1 MLTVI
6 LKFLFG
12 CLIVALML
20 IGAFVTVCA
29 PMAIWDASPW
39 WGGGALIAVLGG
51 GTIYYWLAAA
61 RRRRRENKA
70 VEASPS
76 PDAPRDEASTRVRV
90 LWDDARR
97 ALRASHLRGRGNVL
111 YAQPWGVMLGASGA
125 GKTRAVAGS
134 RLTTE
139 LGVGKNDARCSVHF
153 LRDLALID
161 PQGEKFVAGEET
173 ANPDHED
180 LSCLLTLLAAARS
193 REPLNYIVLTVG
205 ADSLLDEHADD
216 LQSYGRQLSA
226 QIDAIYRRFGCRIP
240 LYLLVTKLDLVYG
253 MRELARALPDDVLT
267 QAMGAVN
274 TAALAADGFAEETFA
289 DLTRRLQTLRLQL
302 AFSVKGDAA
311 AISAAPAGFAQL
323 LPGLRAVLRGAFAPN
338 PYRQPLTLRGL
349 FFGAGCAEGTPE
361 PLKLTELGLPAP
373 SPAPD
378 ADWDK
383 NAARLTMFLSDFFG
397 KVLPADRDYY
407 RPLPEFARWRV
418 LRANLGV
425 LAILCFAFAA
435 ALGMTAAFLQQ
446 YALLKK
452 HGQDTLAVLPDYP
465 PAQIRQLPSG
475 AEMAGVLYQ
484 LNEASRYWQNLS
496 AENRGAWWTRWFGM
510 NGLSRYERR
519 AAADFTRQFRQ
530 YVINVL
536 DLRITRDQP
545 LNRLD
550 GADFAP
556 RFGAFYEYLV
566 RRVNLSRQVAA
577 GNLSA
582 NTLARYPAP
591 SAGIWRAVGAALS
604 PDAGELFHDLYAQYY
619 LAWRDRGLAAEETQ
633 ALSREL
639 VGLLRS
645 GWRSLDWLTPWVNQL
660 DTLTDVRLS
669 DFWRGATDG
678 DAEVYLP
685 RGYTAAGSKEL
696 VAFVRQIDDAL
707 FAAEMDDLERQ
718 ALRADMRERAERAFR
733 AYKQQAYAA
742 WLRFAAQMPAGRG
755 YIATEEEMKYL
766 AGLSAALNG
775 PYEHFLDRLLTDVL
789 QISGN
794 DIAQLP
800 QWMRLILAYRQ
811 YRVNSLTAKFIGAST
826 SYANT
831 ALNYAAQ
838 LKSFVQRVPAP
849 LAAPQM
855 AVNPSAAFGA
865 YCQGLLRSGPPP
877 GNLSRE
883 LAYAKVATLFGGK
896 ALPTATL
903 PNQADAMNSL
913 KQAVDQFAAFAQAL
927 NRSNAT
933 AEEQIIWHCARGPL
947 DLVVAYNLYE
957 AAQVAA
963 KSWNDAVL
971 AGLSAVPPTN
981 VPQELFDQKNGR
993 VWQWLKEVGETFFA
1007 GSAAQNFQPK
1017 TVSGYTLPLHYDQ
1030 LSAALI
1036 NGAKGGWSMKPQYN
1050 LNVTA
1055 LPVDVNERAVT
1066 LPLGVTLTLYA
1077 AEGPQTLRN
1086 LNYPASRQFIWK
1098 PAEDGRVELRVEFP
1112 TFALIKT
1119 YDGPFGFARFCGEF
1133 TDGTRV
1139 FQPEEFPEAAAQ
1151 LREMCVNY
1159 LRVSY
1164 KFEPAQLEAIVRLN
1178 NLVEVNAPGQIAPNF
1193 DEWQNEFRAAR
1204 SAANATANAAAKKD
1218 APSPESP
1225 AAVVAVAT
1233 KRNENLSPL
1242 DEEISPLAAGDAEFV
1257 NAVEWRERGNAGGK
1271 PRHGEPRRGE
1281 PRRDEPRRGTPRDWL
1296 PDAEEWLMPPYDTA
1310 VSVEVIKNELPFK
1323 DELQFTAPPRGAAR
1337 GTAVQVDLRE
1347 ESDEP
1352 PSADARLKNKNDSR
1366 PTSSALWYSAT
1377 VLNGR

>member
-20 IGAFVTVCA
+20 IGALVIVCA
-29 PMAIWDASPW
+29 PMAIGDASPW
-39 WGGGALIAVLGG
+39 WGGGALIAILGG
-51 GTIYYWLAAA
+51 GTIYYLLAAA
-61 RRRRRENKA
+61 RRRRRENKT
-70 VEASPS
+70 VEAP
-76 PDAPRDEASTRVRV
+76 PVDADTPRDESIRI

-97 ALRASHLRGRGNVL
+97 ALRASHLRGKGNVL

-125 GKTRAVAGS
+125 GKTCAVAGS
-134 RLTTE
+134 RLATE
-139 LGVGKNDARCSVHF
+139 LGIGKNDARCSLHF

-161 PQGEKFVAGEET
+161 PQGEKFVSGGENAA
-173 ANPDHED
+173 ANSGNED
-180 LSCLLTLLAAARS
+180 LSCLLTLLASARS
-193 REPLNYIVLTVG
+193 REPLNYIILTVG
-205 ADSLLDEHADD
+205 ADSLLNEHADD
-216 LQSYGRQLSA
+216 LQEYGRQLSA

-253 MRELARALPDDVLT
+253 MRELARALPDDILT

-274 TAALAADGFAEETFA
+274 AATLAADGFAEEAFA
-289 DLTRRLQTLRLQL
+289 DLSRRLQTLRLQL

-349 FFGAGCAEGTPE
+349 FFGAGRAEGAPE

-373 SPAPD
+373 KPETDS
-378 ADWDK
+378 DWDK

-407 RPLPEFARWRV
+407 RPLPEFARWRA

-425 LAILCFAFAA
+425 LTILCLAFAA

-446 YALLKK
+446 YAMLKK

-465 PAQIRQLPSG
+465 PEQIRQLPSG
-475 AEMAGVLYQ
+475 AEMAGVLYH
-484 LNEASRYWQNLS
+484 LNESSRYWQNLS

-545 LNRLD
+545 LNRAD

-577 GNLSA
+577 GKISA

-660 DTLTDVRLS
+660 ETLTDVRLG
-669 DFWRGATDG
+669 DFWQGAGG
-678 DAEVYLP
+678 DAENYLP
-685 RGYTAAGSKEL
+685 RGYTAAGSKEI

-707 FAAEMDDLERQ
+707 FAAEMDDVERRT
-718 ALRADMRERAERAFR
+718 LRADMRERAERAFR

-742 WLRFAAQMPAGRG
+742 WLRFAAQMPSGRG
-755 YIATEEEMKYL
+755 DIATEEEMKYL

-800 QWMRLILAYRQ
+800 QWMRLVLEYRQ
-811 YRVNSLTAKFIGAST
+811 YRVNTLTAKFIGAST

-831 ALNYAAQ
+831 ALNYASQ
-838 LKSFVQRVPAP
+838 LKSLVQRVPAP
-849 LAAPQM
+849 LATPQM

-913 KQAVDQFAAFAQAL
+913 KQAVDQFAAFEKAL

-933 AEEQIIWHCARGPL
+933 AEEQIIWRCARGTL

-971 AGLSAVPPTN
+971 AGLSAVPPPN
-981 VPQELFDQKNGR
+981 VPQELFDRKNGR
-993 VWQWLKEVGETFFA
+993 VWKWLKEVGETFFA

-1017 TVSGYTLPLHYDQ
+1017 TVSGYTLPLNYDL
-1030 LSAALI
+1030 LSAALV
-1036 NGAKGGWSMKPQYN
+1036 NGAKGGWSMKPQYH

-1098 PAEDGRVELRVEFP
+1098 PAEDGRVELRLEFP

-1139 FQPEEFPEAAAQ
+1139 FKPEEFPEAAAQ

-1193 DEWQNEFRAAR
+1193 DEWQNEFRAAN
-1204 SAANATANAAAKKD
+1204 SPADAAAKKD
-1218 APSPESP
+1218 APLP
-1225 AAVVAVAT
+1225 AIKEPVVAVAA
-1233 KRNENLSPL
+1233 KKNEDLSPL
-1242 DEEISPLAAGDAEFV
+1242 DEAISPLAAGDVEFI

-1271 PRHGEPRRGE
+1271 PRNGTPHN
-1281 PRRDEPRRGTPRDWL
+1281 GTPRDWL

-1323 DELQFTAPPRGAAR
+1323 DEFQFTGTPRGEAR
-1337 GTAVQVDLRE
+1337 SGERDSERGAVNVDIRE
-1347 ESDEP
+1347 SRGEP
-1352 PSADARLKNKNDSR
+1352 PSAAERLKNKDDSR